1 MLDSPKQEDRD
12 DVLVQLFVTLPD
24 GSDIRK
30 DGHSVVPVAVLK
42 KIFEDHKS
50 SISSAMGVKIK
61 SIKMNT
67 ESDEGSSEN
76 KLNYIMIP
84 ISFAVLV
91 SCA

>member
-1 MLDSPKQEDRD
+1 MLDSPKQEDN

-30 DGHSVVPVAVLK
+30 DGHSVVPVAVL
-42 KIFEDHKS
+42 FEDHKS

-67 ESDEGSSEN
+67 ESDEGSSDN

>member
-1 MLDSPKQEDRD
+1 MLDSPKQEDN

-42 KIFEDHKS
+42 KNFEDHKN

-67 ESDEGSSEN
+67 ESDEGSSDN

>member
-1 MLDSPKQEDRD
+1 MLDSPKQEDN

-30 DGHSVVPVAVLK
+30 DGHSVVLVAVL
-42 KIFEDHKS
+42 FEDHKS